1 MDFVTIYDGRSK
13 EEPVKTR
20 FDGPPAWIILFCNE
34 SPKTLEQIRD
44 RVCEQGLQEEEPGI
58 VEESVAHLE
67 KQGFLYGERGKYL
80 TLALPHNANL

>member
-1 MDFVTIYDGRSK
+1 M
-13 EEPVKTR
+13 EEPAKTR

-44 RVCEQGLQEEEPGI
+44 HVYGQGPQEETPSL

-67 KQGFLYGERGKYL
+67 ERGFLYGERGKYL